1 MSADEKGIG
10 FLQGVAGTGIGVA
23 TLYST
28 MSRMGVGALG
38 SMGFDPYSAHDFSS
52 YNLSAGG
59 RGPIIG
65 SWGTAA
71 MSSDLNIGARAY
83 AGQYQLVDPKDVA
96 KGFTQL
102 ERKAAGTTMEKVLGL
117 GMGVA
122 MPILFTGYFGYERYK
137 EEGGRGFLNYMIED
151 TAANYY
157 GIQASRREIA
167 FANTEA
173 NRIKFLGTPEAPPG
187 LDRTSMNNF
196 SGPAELKRTTSLRM
210 FGTNFFI
217 GRMLPTLGGY
227 FGAGIGLQAGTAIGD
242 SLGKLVGLEG
252 QAPGLAGGIFGA
264 LGGAS
269 LGAAM
274 ATGGHRM
281 ALSALAIGG
290 GMMVADTVSD
300 FLSTG
305 FKNPKARGLDLAG
318 DTAAYFNSQA
328 STMRQRAVQAMHKSH
343 LNARSALGNE
353 ASLMHTNRDFFSNYR
368 RL

>member
-1 MSADEKGIG
+1 MSLEEKGTGLIE
-10 FLQGVAGTGIGVA
+10 GTVSAGIGVA
-23 TLYST
+23 TLYAT
-28 MSRMGVGALG
+28 MSRLGTGALG
-38 SMGFDPYSAHDFSS
+38 SMGFDPYTAHDFSS

-65 SWGTAA
+65 SWGTAS
-71 MSSDLNIGARAY
+71 MSSDLNIGTRAY
-83 AGQYQLVDPKDVA
+83 AGQYQLTDPKDIA
-96 KGFTQL
+96 KGFSQL
-102 ERKAAGTTMEKVLGL
+102 ERKAASTTMEKVLGL

-137 EEGGRGFLNYMIED
+137 EEGGRGFLNYMVED

-157 GIQASRREIA
+157 GIQSSLREIG
-167 FANTEA
+167 FTNTEA
-173 NRIKFLGTPEAPPG
+173 NRTKFLGTANIPETLNSA
-187 LDRTSMNNF
+187 T
-196 SGPAELKRTTSLRM
+196 ELKRTTSLRM
-210 FGTNFFI
+210 FNTNFLM
-217 GRMLPTLGGY
+217 GRMIPTLGGY
-227 FGAGIGLQAGTAIGD
+227 FGAGIGLQAGTA
-242 SLGKLVGLEG
+242 LGSGLGSLVGMEG
-252 QAPGLAGGIFGA
+252 EAPGLAGGIFGA
-264 LGGAS
+264 LGGAK

-274 ATGGHRM
+274 TTGGHRM
-281 ALSALAIGG
+281 ALGALMIGG
-290 GMMVADTVSD
+290 GMLVSDTVTD